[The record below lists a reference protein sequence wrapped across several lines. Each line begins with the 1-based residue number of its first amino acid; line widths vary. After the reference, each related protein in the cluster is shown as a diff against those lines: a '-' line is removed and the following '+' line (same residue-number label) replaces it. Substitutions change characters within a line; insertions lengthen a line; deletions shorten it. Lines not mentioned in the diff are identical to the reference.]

1 MQMDGSNMI
10 RITLATKT
18 KSVLSREMITICQ
31 ILISMKWTSEEGNL
45 KLTQSKLDSSTT
57 GSLWMAAVSTLNR

>member
-10 RITLATKT
+10 KITLATKT
-18 KSVLSREMITICQ
+18 KSILSREMITICQ

-45 KLTQSKLDSSTT
+45 KLTQSKLGSSTT
-57 GSLWMAAVSTLNR
+57 GSLWMAAESTLNR